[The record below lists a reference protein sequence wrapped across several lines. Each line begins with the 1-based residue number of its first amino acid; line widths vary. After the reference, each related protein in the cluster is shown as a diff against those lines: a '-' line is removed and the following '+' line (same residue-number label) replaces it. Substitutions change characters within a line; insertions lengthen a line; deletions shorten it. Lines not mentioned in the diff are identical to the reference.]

1 MLQNA
6 IEWYIS
12 HELDISFLTWIK
24 RQLEI
29 NMSLIRL
36 ISTEKY
42 ISIYHNQY
50 DNRYGINIQIESDN
64 VNK

>member
-1 MLQNA
+1 M
-6 IEWYIS
+6 
-12 HELDISFLTWIK
+12 HEHDISFLTRVK